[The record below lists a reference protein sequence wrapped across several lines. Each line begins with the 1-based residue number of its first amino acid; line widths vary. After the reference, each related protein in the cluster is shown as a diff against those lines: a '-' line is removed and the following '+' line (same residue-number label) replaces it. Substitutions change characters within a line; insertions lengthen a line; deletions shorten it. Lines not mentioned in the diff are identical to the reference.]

1 MQAKN
6 NYILQKLSL
15 DEDKKKIW
23 SKNRFYSYLD
33 LIHEIEKFRKLIK
46 KKKIKKGSLIGI
58 DSDFNFKS
66 ISFFSCD
73 Y

>member
-46 KKKIKKGSLIGI
+46 KKKIKKGSLISFA
-58 DSDFNFKS
+58 SDFNFKS
-66 ISFFSCD
+66 IFFF
-73 Y
+73 

>member
-46 KKKIKKGSLIGI
+46 KKK
-58 DSDFNFKS
+58 
-66 ISFFSCD
+66 
-73 Y
+73 

>member
-46 KKKIKKGSLIGI
+46 KKNKKRII
-58 DSDFNFKS
+58 NF
-66 ISFFSCD
+66 IC
-73 Y
+73 

>member
-1 MQAKN
+1 MLIQGSSRCKILTYANEN

-33 LIHEIEKFRKLIK
+33 LIHKEKFRKLIK
-46 KKKIKKGSLIGI
+46 KNKKRII
-58 DSDFNFKS
+58 NF
-66 ISFFSCD
+66 IC
-73 Y
+73 